1 MLDPSTGKTNHD
13 QVKITNITQVDHDKS
28 TSDAVV
34 FVTSTCVNVD
44 TGDPA
49 DCLPK
54 SDPRMISVTQLN
66 FVADRTT
73 ALAFDDPKTPRDPG
87 ARLGPGQQVAVPR
100 REEELR
106 RLGRRHA
113 RPSPPADYVGETT
126 MDGLKVYQYHQVITG
141 APIDLGNDIQGIYNL
156 DETYSIDP
164 VTGKII
170 DQQVHDVRTL
180 KDGGDTALDLTAE
193 YTPETIKSNVDDAKA
208 GAKQLTL
215 ITKVLPIVGLVVG
228 LICVALGVFLL
239 RRSRRS
245 PPRPPRRRR
254 ATGHAVRLAAAGGLA
269 QPRSAAKIAVP
280 GVSRPRVRDQP
291 PQTRSWPSGHSGSS
305 SADDPEPAPASSA
318 TQSPSV
324 RWCST

>member
-1 MLDPSTGKTNHD
+1 MKRVWPAWLFLFLGAFFLVTAGVAQFWAKGAAERTPLNSYQRTYLTGTADVLDPSTGKTNHD
-13 QVKITNITQVDHDKS
+13 QVKITNITQVDHGKS

-54 SDPRMISVTQLN
+54 SDPRMISVSQLN

-73 ALAFDDPKTPRDPG
+73 ALAFDDPKILETP
-87 ARLGPGQQVAVPR
+87 VPVSG
-100 REEELR
+100 LVNKWPF
-106 RLGRRHA
+106 HA
-113 RPSPPADYVGETT
+113 EKKTYPVWDDVTKTSPPGDYAGETT
-126 MDGLKVYQYHQVITG
+126 IDGLKVYQYHQVITD

-193 YTPETIKSNVDDAKA
+193 YTPETIQSNVDDAKA
-208 GAKQLTL
+208 GARQLTL
-215 ITKVLPIVGLVVG
+215 ITKVLPIVGLVLG
-228 LICVALGVFLL
+228 LICVALGIFLL
-239 RRSRRS
+239 RRSRRN
-245 PPRPPRRRR
+245 
-254 ATGHAVRLAAAGGLA
+254 
-269 QPRSAAKIAVP
+269 SAE
-280 GVSRPRVRDQP
+280 S
-291 PQTRSWPSGHSGSS
+291 T
-305 SADDPEPAPASSA
+305 EAPASHAATPSA
-318 TQSPSV
+318 
-324 RWCST
+324 